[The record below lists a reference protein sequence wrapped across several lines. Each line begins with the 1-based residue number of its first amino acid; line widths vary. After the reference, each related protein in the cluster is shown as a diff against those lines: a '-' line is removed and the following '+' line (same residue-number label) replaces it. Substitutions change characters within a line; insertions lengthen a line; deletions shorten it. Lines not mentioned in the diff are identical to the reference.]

1 MDLLLIGSADSIF
14 FEHYIKNLKARRP
27 EIKVDVFSVPPVN
40 GKYDLS
46 SCNKVGVN
54 KWEETLLS
62 KIKGIRSIIK
72 PFYLWHA
79 MYSFLRKSNKQYDI
93 IHFKFLVPSV
103 VLFPTL
109 IMKHCK
115 KSIATLWGAEIDV
128 QKIFFSKI
136 LYIYFLKRF
145 LHNVDHIT
153 FSSKEQL
160 NQITQLGIESDKLSY
175 AIYGSSIYDEIEKLV
190 AIENKDKSKE
200 LLGIDK
206 KKITISIGYSG
217 KELHQH
223 KIIINTLFRNS
234 TFTANKEKFTLI
246 LPMTHGCSDSYTNDV
261 VNLVKKH
268 GATYKLLTK
277 KMSDA
282 EVARL
287 RNATD
292 IMLQLSSV
300 DARSAS
306 VIESILAGSILI
318 SGKWLPYEEL
328 RQKQLYFYELENID
342 ASLPNLIL
350 QLSENID
357 EEFNKCQNNKL
368 KWDAETWGKVIDN
381 WVAIYD
387 KLSM

>member
-1 MDLLLIGSADSIF
+1 MDLLLVGSADSIF
-14 FEHYIKNLKARRP
+14 FEHYIKNIKAQRP
-27 EIKVDVFSVPPVN
+27 EINVDVFSVPPVT

-46 SCNKVGVN
+46 SCNKVGAN
-54 KWEETLLS
+54 KWEETYWS
-62 KIKGIRSIIK
+62 RIRGIRTIIK
-72 PFYLWHA
+72 PFYSWHS
-79 MYSFLRKSNKQYDI
+79 MYSFLRRNNKQYDI

-103 VLFPTL
+103 VLFPNF
-109 IMKHCK
+109 IMKYCK
-115 KSIATLWGAEIDV
+115 KSVATFWGAEIDV
-128 QKIFFSKI
+128 QKIFYSKI

-175 AIYGSSIYDEIEKLV
+175 AIYGSSIYDEIEKL
-190 AIENKDKSKE
+190 ITFETKEKSKE

-223 KIIINTLFRNS
+223 KIIINALFRDS

-246 LPMTHGCSDSYTNDV
+246 LPMTHGCSDSYANDV
-261 VNLVKKH
+261 VNLVKENNV
-268 GATYKLLTK
+268 TYKLLTK
-277 KMSDA
+277 MMTDA

-292 IMLQLSSV
+292 IMIQLSSV

-318 SGKWLPYEEL
+318 SGKWLPYEEF
-328 RQKQLYFYELENID
+328 RQKHLYFYELENID
-342 ASLPNLIL
+342 ASLPKLIL
-350 QLSENID
+350 QLSKNID
-357 EEFNKCQNNKL
+357 EELNKCQNNKL
-368 KWDAETWGKVIDN
+368 KWEAETWGKVIDN
-381 WVAIYD
+381 WIAIYD
-387 KLSM
+387 KLLT

>member
-1 MDLLLIGSADSIF
+1 MDLLLVGSADSIF

-27 EIKVDVFSVPPVN
+27 EIKVDVFSIPPVN

-54 KWEETLLS
+54 KWEETLLC

-72 PFYLWHA
+72 PFYSWHS
-79 MYSFLRKSNKQYDI
+79 MYYFLQRNNKQYDI
-93 IHFKFLVPSV
+93 IHFKYLVPSV

-109 IMKHCK
+109 IMKHCR
-115 KSIATLWGAEIDV
+115 KSVATLWGAEIDV
-128 QKIFFSKI
+128 QKIFYSKI
-136 LYIYFLKRF
+136 LYIYFLKIF
-145 LHNVDHIT
+145 LHNVDHMT
-153 FSSKEQL
+153 FASKEQL
-160 NQITQLGIESDKLSY
+160 NQITQLGVESDKLSY

-190 AIENKDKSKE
+190 AFENKDKSKE

-217 KELHQH
+217 KESHQH
-223 KIIINTLFRNS
+223 KIIISTLFKNS
-234 TFTANKEKFTLI
+234 TFTVNKEKFTLI
-246 LPMTHGCSDSYTNDV
+246 LPMTHGCNDSYTNDV
-261 VNLVKKH
+261 VNLVKKN

-277 KMSDA
+277 KMADA

-318 SGKWLPYEEL
+318 SGKWLPYEEF

-357 EEFNKCQNNKL
+357 EELNKCQNNKL
-368 KWDAETWGKVIDN
+368 KWDVETWGKVIDN